1 MIELRKSED
10 RGTTQLDW
18 LDSRHTFSFGEYYDL
33 KHMGFGVL
41 RVINEDIVNPAT
53 GFGTHPH
60 RDMEIL
66 TYVLD
71 GALEHKD
78 TLGTGSIIRPGH
90 VQRMSA
96 GTGIS
101 HSEYNPLTDG
111 QVHLLQIWIIPERKG
126 LSPSYEQKNFTA
138 IRKPGELTLVASRD
152 EANDSLTIHQD
163 ASLYVLDLAPGQ
175 PFRYKLKKD
184 RMVWLQ
190 VTRGD
195 ALLNEQRLKQG
206 DGVAVS
212 QEKTLEFQA
221 PEKAEIL
228 IFDLPRDIPLK

>member
-10 RGTTQLDW
+10 RGTTQLGW
-18 LDSRHTFSFGEYYDL
+18 LDSQHTFSFGEYYDL

-66 TYVLD
+66 TYVLE

-78 TLGTGSIIRPGH
+78 TLGTGSIIKPGD

-101 HSEYNPLTDG
+101 HSEYNPLKDR

-126 LSPSYEQKNFTA
+126 LPPSYEQKNFTA
-138 IRKPGELTLVASRD
+138 KRNPGELTLVASRD
-152 EANDSLTIHQD
+152 GANDSLTIHQD
-163 ASLYVLDLAPGQ
+163 ASLYVLDLVPGQ
-175 PFRYKLKKD
+175 PFRYELEED

-195 ALLNEQRLKQG
+195 ASLNEQKLKQG

-212 QEKTLEFQA
+212 HEKTLELKTSGA
-221 PEKAEIL
+221 AEIL
-228 IFDLPRDIPLK
+228 IFDLPREIPLK